1 MVYAH
6 LMADKFKTN
15 WLAVLGLALWSA
27 FLVTILTF
35 VDPDYALSPTSMGV
49 GSFSVPTGRVAVF
62 CGLFTVGWLIS
73 RLIRSLK
80 KQDTPAQHYRRWAA
94 IQAINAFLIWV
105 SLTQET
111 S

>member
-1 MVYAH
+1 MLRKDPFVYAH

-49 GSFSVPTGRVAVF
+49 GSFSVPTA
-62 CGLFTVGWLIS
+62 TV
-73 RLIRSLK
+73 
-80 KQDTPAQHYRRWAA
+80 
-94 IQAINAFLIWV
+94 
-105 SLTQET
+105 
-111 S
+111 

>member
-49 GSFSVPTGRVAVF
+49 GSFSVSSARVGVF
-62 CGLFTVGWLIS
+62 IGFFCIPWLIS
-73 RLIRSLK
+73 RLVCSLK
-80 KQDTPAQHYRRWAA
+80 KQDTPAQHYRRWAV
-94 IQAINAFLIWV
+94 IQAVFAFLIWV